1 MQDRLAAAER
11 SLAETAQK
19 LTAQQEVGLESI
31 LVEDCVQQQIPD

>member
-19 LTAQQEVGLESI
+19 LTAQQEVSPESVI
-31 LVEDCVQQQIPD
+31 FEDCVQKRNP